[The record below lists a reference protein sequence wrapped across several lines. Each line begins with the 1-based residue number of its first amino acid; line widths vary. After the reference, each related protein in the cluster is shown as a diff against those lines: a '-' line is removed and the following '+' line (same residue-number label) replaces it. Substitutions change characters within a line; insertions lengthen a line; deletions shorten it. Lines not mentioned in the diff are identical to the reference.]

1 MSQDALTQARW
12 EDRWVRS
19 EPNYDPAAD
28 EQLRD
33 SLSLILRYWPDCRG
47 HFLEAGCGSAAN
59 ALNLA
64 QRGVEVSGVDLSPEA
79 VRVASQAFEA
89 RALRGD
95 FRVADVRDLPFPDD
109 SFEFVY
115 AGGVVEHFLETGQAV
130 AEMARVLR
138 PRWQSASHGPCADTE
153 LSVSLS
159 PRKRSGRTGRRA
171 AHSVHPVPIASG
183 RARSVWIRTLLPPLD
198 SAQPAPST
206 RSRRCVRRPVRHL
219 SAPASG
225 SAATQAVRSTAGTN
239 ESLCADVLRNRDTL
253 CRVAS
258 AAWWSCI

>member
-64 QRGVEVSGVDLSPEA
+64 HRGVEVSGVDLSPEA

-95 FRVADVRDLPFPDD
+95 FRVADVRDLPFPARASI
-109 SFEFVY
+109 SFMP
-115 AGGVVEHFLETGQAV
+115 A
-130 AEMARVLR
+130 
-138 PRWQSASHGPCADTE
+138 AS
-153 LSVSLS
+153 SSIFS
-159 PRKRSGRTGRRA
+159 RRA
-171 AHSVHPVPIASG
+171 KRLRRWLVCCGPEAECFS
-183 RARSVWIRTLLPPLD
+183 RS
-198 SAQPAPST
+198 
-206 RSRRCVRRPVRHL
+206 
-219 SAPASG
+219 
-225 SAATQAVRSTAGTN
+225 
-239 ESLCADVLRNRDTL
+239 LR
-253 CRVAS
+253 
-258 AAWWSCI
+258 